1 MSFGL
6 QLPTILTVDSG
17 MDAEDIIQII
27 KEIRQELEG
36 PARPED
42 EAEIKALL

>member
-1 MSFGL
+1 MSSGL
-6 QLPTILTVDSG
+6 QLLTILMVDSG
-17 MDAEDIIQII
+17 MDTKDIQII

-42 EAEIKALL
+42 EAEIKVLL